1 MSFGAVGGL
10 GTASA
15 RPPRSDGGPLI
26 IASVPPYGNDGP
38 RRRGRPPSP
47 LGLPRLRGPPRFPTA
62 VENSRSAARPVY
74 HRRAHLRT
82 STRRSFPPMAT
93 ARSTSRSSKD
103 TYLGRVV
110 AGRYRLEALLGE
122 GGMGVVYRA
131 RHVLIDRVVALKL
144 IRPDLRGETHL
155 RAWMLREARAANR
168 VDHAHIVEIHDVGET
183 EEGELY
189 LVMEYLTGTSLSSE
203 IAKGQMPITRAVDIL
218 EQMTAALSRAH
229 DLGVV
234 HRDLKS
240 DNIMLTTRGG
250 RRDFVKILDFGLAAL
265 ARDPRLAPK
274 GAVFGTPEYMSPEQA
289 RGDDAV
295 PTSDLYALGILFF
308 EMTTGQLPFRS
319 SDRDTLLE
327 MQRSSPSPRPVTLRQ
342 DLPDTA
348 ERIILRLL
356 EKDPRRRFRDG
367 HHLSEQLKALQRTL
381 PSTTW
386 EVQQQAEPPAAAPP
400 PPPAPTPGVVE
411 WSRRAAYFAR
421 MVARAY
427 PNGRAPADVQQAADQ
442 MWETAAR
449 ASRLEGEL
457 ASHQKKLEAIE
468 RRGRALRAE
477 IGRKVEELAEEES
490 RTLRDAA
497 AERERVS
504 SLQQRLGEA
513 NQRWEAAHQRA
524 IQAAAGSDG
533 QTMRAAFEEVGGMR
547 SRAQTLQEIIQENQQ
562 RVQTKENAAADLRRQ
577 IDELRAQL
585 QRYSD
590 ALENDLSAGRE
601 RIATRVR
608 EALGYEKTF
617 AQASEVLMTHLA
629 DRPECSELIE
639 ELRTEEARF
648 NRRAEQSQV
657 APAAPPDRL
666 IKA

>member
-1 MSFGAVGGL
+1 
-10 GTASA
+10 
-15 RPPRSDGGPLI
+15 
-26 IASVPPYGNDGP
+26 
-38 RRRGRPPSP
+38 
-47 LGLPRLRGPPRFPTA
+47 
-62 VENSRSAARPVY
+62 
-74 HRRAHLRT
+74 
-82 STRRSFPPMAT
+82 MAT

-657 APAAPPDRL
+657 APAAPPERL

>member
-1 MSFGAVGGL
+1 
-10 GTASA
+10 
-15 RPPRSDGGPLI
+15 
-26 IASVPPYGNDGP
+26 
-38 RRRGRPPSP
+38 
-47 LGLPRLRGPPRFPTA
+47 
-62 VENSRSAARPVY
+62 
-74 HRRAHLRT
+74 
-82 STRRSFPPMAT
+82 MAT
-93 ARSTSRSSKD
+93 ARTGSRSTKD

-203 IAKGQMPITRAVDIL
+203 VAKGQQPIARAVDIL

-240 DNIMLTTRGG
+240 DNIMLTVRGG

-289 RGDDAV
+289 RGDDAI
-295 PTSDLYALGILFF
+295 PASDLYALGILFF
-308 EMTTGQLPFRS
+308 EMLTGQLPFRS

-327 MQRSSPSPRPVTLRQ
+327 MQRSAPPPKPSTLRK
-342 DLPDTA
+342 DMPEAA

-356 EKDPRRRFRDG
+356 ETDPRRRFRDG
-367 HHLSEQLKALQRTL
+367 HHLSEELKALQRTL

-386 EVQQQAEPPAAAPP
+386 EVQQQAEPPPAAPP
-400 PPPAPTPGVVE
+400 PPPAPSPGVVE

-427 PNGRAPADVQQAADQ
+427 PNGRAPAEVQQAADQ
-442 MWETAAR
+442 MWDLAAR

-490 RTLRDAA
+490 RTLRDAG
-497 AERERVS
+497 AERVRVEE
-504 SLQQRLGEA
+504 LQRKLDEA
-513 NQRWEAAHQRA
+513 NKSWEQAHQRA
-524 IQAAAGSDG
+524 MKTGGADPAA
-533 QTMRAAFEEVGGMR
+533 MRAAFEEVGGC
-547 SRAQTLQEIIQENQQ
+547 RARAHTLQEVITDHQG
-562 RVQTKENAAADLRRQ
+562 RVQQKESAAADLRRQ
-577 IDELRAQL
+577 IEELRAQL

-608 EALGYEKTF
+608 EALGYEKGFVQSSDVLF
-617 AQASEVLMTHLA
+617 AHLK
-629 DRPECSELIE
+629 DRPECADLVE
-639 ELRTEEARF
+639 ELRIAEAKF
-648 NRRAEQSQV
+648 NRSPESSEVVPSGTR
-657 APAAPPDRL
+657 
-666 IKA
+666 

>member
-1 MSFGAVGGL
+1 
-10 GTASA
+10 
-15 RPPRSDGGPLI
+15 
-26 IASVPPYGNDGP
+26 
-38 RRRGRPPSP
+38 
-47 LGLPRLRGPPRFPTA
+47 
-62 VENSRSAARPVY
+62 
-74 HRRAHLRT
+74 
-82 STRRSFPPMAT
+82 MAT
-93 ARSTSRSSKD
+93 ARSRTKQD
-103 TYLGRVV
+103 TYLGKVV

-189 LVMEYLTGTSLSSE
+189 LVMEYLTGNSLSSQVS
-203 IAKGQMPITRAVDIL
+203 KGPMPIVRAVDIL
-218 EQMTAALSRAH
+218 EQMTAALARAH

-240 DNIMLTTRGG
+240 DNIMLTGKGG

-289 RGDDAV
+289 RGDDAI
-295 PTSDLYALGILFF
+295 PGSDLYALGILFY
-308 EMTTGQLPFRS
+308 EMVTGQLPFRS

-327 MQRSSPSPRPVTLRQ
+327 MQRSSPAPRPTVLRQ
-342 DLPDTA
+342 DLMPEA
-348 ERIILRLL
+348 EAIILKLL

-367 HHLSEQLKALQRTL
+367 HHLSEQLKALQRKL

-386 EVQQQAEPPAAAPP
+386 EQQQQQANDAPSVELP

-421 MVARAY
+421 MLARAH
-427 PNGRAPADVQQAADQ
+427 PNGRAPAELQQASDQ
-442 MWETAAR
+442 MWELSAR

-468 RRGRALRAE
+468 KRGRALRAE

-490 RTLRDAA
+490 RTLRDAT
-497 AERERVS
+497 AERGRVER
-504 SLQQRLGEA
+504 LQRKLTDA
-513 NQRWEAAHQRA
+513 NQAWERAHQSALITAQSRSGDL
-524 IQAAAGSDG
+524 AAS
-533 QTMRAAFEEVGGMR
+533 RAAFEEVGATR
-547 SRAQTLQEIIQENQQ
+547 ARAQTLQEVISDHQT
-562 RVQTKENAAADLRRQ
+562 RVAEKEAAASDLRRQ
-577 IDELRAQL
+577 IDDLRAQL
-585 QRYSD
+585 QRYSE
-590 ALENDLSAGRE
+590 ALENDLSAGRD

-608 EALGYEKTF
+608 EALGYEKAF
-617 AQASEVLMTHLA
+617 MEGSALLMKHLR
-629 DRPECSELIE
+629 DRPECQELVE
-639 ELRTEEARF
+639 ELRVEEAKFRG
-648 NRRAEQSQV
+648 A
-657 APAAPPDRL
+657 
-666 IKA
+666 

>member
-1 MSFGAVGGL
+1 M
-10 GTASA
+10 GT
-15 RPPRSDGGPLI
+15 
-26 IASVPPYGNDGP
+26 
-38 RRRGRPPSP
+38 
-47 LGLPRLRGPPRFPTA
+47 T
-62 VENSRSAARPVY
+62 
-74 HRRAHLRT
+74 
-82 STRRSFPPMAT
+82 
-93 ARSTSRSSKD
+93 RSSATRAAKD
-103 TYLGRVV
+103 SYLGKVV

-189 LVMEYLTGTSLSSE
+189 LVMEYLVGTSLSAE
-203 IAKGQMPITRAVDIL
+203 IAKGPMPLARAVDIL
-218 EQMTAALSRAH
+218 EQMCAALARAH

-289 RGDDAV
+289 RGEDATPV
-295 PTSDLYALGILFF
+295 SDLYALGVLFF

-319 SDRDTLLE
+319 NDRDTLLE
-327 MQRSSPSPRPVTLRQ
+327 MQRTAPPPRPRSLVK
-342 DLPDTA
+342 DLPEEA
-348 ERIILRLL
+348 EAIILKLL

-367 HHLSEQLKALQRTL
+367 HHLLEQLKALQRTL
-381 PSTTW
+381 PSTW
-386 EVQQQAEPPAAAPP
+386 EVSQQTDASAAVQPPP

-411 WSRRAAYFAR
+411 WSRRAAYFSR

-427 PNGRAPADVQQAADQ
+427 PNGRVPDEIQQAIDQ
-442 MWETAAR
+442 IWDVSAR

-457 ASHQKKLEAIE
+457 ASHQRKLDAIE

-497 AERERVS
+497 AERERVA
-504 SLQQRLGEA
+504 RLKAKFEDA
-513 NQRWEAAHQRA
+513 RQKWERA
-524 IQAAAGSDG
+524 RAQEFELARTGGDPRAW
-533 QTMRAAFEEVGGMR
+533 RAAFEEAIAN
-547 SRAQTLQEIIQENQQ
+547 RARAEVLSEVLQDHE
-562 RVQTKENAAADLRRQ
+562 RRAMHKEKTAQDLRRQ

-585 QRYSD
+585 ARYGD

-608 EALGYEKTF
+608 EALAYEKTF
-617 AQASEVLMTHLA
+617 AECSAVLMSHLKG
-629 DRPECSELIE
+629 RPEVGELLE
-639 ELRTEEARF
+639 DLRREEAQYHL
-648 NRRAEQSQV
+648 QSQMSTRSDQTG
-657 APAAPPDRL
+657 AH
-666 IKA
+666 KALP